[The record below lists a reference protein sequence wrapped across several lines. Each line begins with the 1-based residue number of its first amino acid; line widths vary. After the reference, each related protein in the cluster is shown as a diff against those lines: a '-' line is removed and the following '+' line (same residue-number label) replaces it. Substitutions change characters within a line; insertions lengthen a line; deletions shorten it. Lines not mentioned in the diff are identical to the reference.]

1 MPADDMQDRQGST
14 SSKRVKLAHTNELCG
29 RLNAAL
35 RIAQEDTSASV
46 SEDT

>member
-14 SSKRVKLAHTNELCG
+14 SSKRVKLAHTNKLCG

-35 RIAQEDTSASV
+35 AQEDTSASV